1 MDTPGALDGIELRA
15 LGLARSFMAGAAMSV
30 FRGTGMEPDGVRP
43 YVAGDD
49 VRALDWRVTARTGR
63 PHVRERTDDRE
74 LGLRLVVDRS
84 GSLHGGVAP
93 LPARVALAVAGAL
106 AAAAVRGGRRVGL
119 MHFADTA
126 ETMLPPGSG
135 RRHLRH
141 VLSALHG
148 EYATGHGTDLAATLA
163 RAGAELKS
171 RATVA
176 VVSDFR
182 VPARCRDAAAAA
194 LHRVARGHELLLVRV
209 RVVGPEALPVVGRV
223 AVVDPESG
231 ERREVDTSSRAVRAT
246 LLEEARRA
254 EGWWVETVGRLG
266 VTPVD
271 LDPGA
276 PLAPQLAGAL
286 AVRWRRGA

>member
-1 MDTPGALDGIELRA
+1 MDSPGALDGIELRA
-15 LGLARSFMAGAAMSV
+15 LELARSFLAGAVLSV

-49 VRALDWRVTARTGR
+49 VRTLDWRVTARTGR

-74 LGLRLVVDRS
+74 LELRLVVDRS
-84 GSLHGGVAP
+84 GSLHGGLAP
-93 LPARVALAVAGAL
+93 LPGRAVLEVAGAL

-119 MHFADTA
+119 VHFADTA
-126 ETMLPPGSG
+126 ETIVPPGSG
-135 RRHLRH
+135 RRHLRR
-141 VLSALHG
+141 VLCALHG
-148 EYATGHGTDLAATLA
+148 GYATGGGTNLAGTLA
-163 RAGAELKS
+163 GVGAELKA

-182 VPARCRDAAAAA
+182 VPEGRWGAAAAA
-194 LHRVARGHELLLVRV
+194 LHRTARGHELLLVRV
-209 RVVGPEALPVVGRV
+209 RVAGPEALPAVGRV
-223 AVVDPESG
+223 GVVDPESG
-231 ERREVDTSSRAVRAT
+231 ERLEVDTSSLAVRAT
-246 LLEEARRA
+246 LLDEARRA
-254 EGWWVETVGRLG
+254 EGWWAETVGRLG